1 MNYRIDLT
9 YLTEITAG
17 DDDVMAE
24 MIELFLTETPKQ
36 LVLLKEYH
44 QKKDW
49 SQLGAEAHKLKP
61 TFLYVGL
68 SELNEL
74 TLQLEQ
80 RAKNK
85 EDLDDIDSFIKKIE
99 EGYKSVVVELE
110 EVLNRLRN

>member
-17 DDDVMAE
+17 DNDVMAE
-24 MIELFLTETPKQ
+24 MIELFLAETPKQ
-36 LVLLKEYH
+36 IELLKEYH
-44 QKKDW
+44 EKEDW
-49 SQLGAEAHKLKP
+49 PQVGAEAHKLKP

-85 EDLDDIDSFIKKIE
+85 EGLGDIEGFIKKIE
-99 EGYKSVVVELE
+99 EGYKSVVNDLE
-110 EVLNRLRN
+110 EVLNRLRK